1 MISLKFAKKEIP
13 DYLSVRSIVSVW
25 HMNLLTVK
33 NGDEEHDFPELFY
46 VENGEH
52 TVLLDDVPYH
62 LDKGQ
67 VIIYAPHAFHRSVP
81 GKVCS
86 ADVGIIGFEAD
97 TPDIFSMCNKV
108 MTLTDAQ
115 KAALDSL
122 IEQGTKIFVKTK
134 SGITP
139 HCITLREGISQK
151 ELQLFKHRL
160 ELFLIDVFGV
170 CEAPSDN
177 RGKYK
182 REQFNK
188 VVEYMKRNLSKSL
201 SLEGIAAVSSMSPS
215 KLSGLFKEQS
225 GIGPITYLN
234 KLRISEAQRL
244 IRDTS
249 MNFTEI
255 SELVGMG
262 SIHYFSRLFKKLTD
276 TTPSEYAASLT
287 KNKSGME
294 P

>member
-1 MISLKFAKKEIP
+1 MKYAKTEIP
-13 DYLSVRSIVSVW
+13 DYLSVRSILSVW
-25 HMNLLTVK
+25 HINLITVK

-62 LDKGQ
+62 LDNGQ
-67 VIIYAPHAFHRSVP
+67 VIIYAPHAFHRGVP
-81 GKVCS
+81 GKICT
-86 ADVGIIGFEAD
+86 ADVGIISFEAD

-108 MTLTDAQ
+108 ITLTEAQ
-115 KAALDSL
+115 KATLDSL
-122 IEQGTKIFVKTK
+122 IETGTKIFGRTK
-134 SGITP
+134 PGVIP
-139 HCITLREGISQK
+139 YGMILKEGISQK

-170 CEAPSDN
+170 CETPSDN

-182 REQFNK
+182 REQFSK
-188 VVEYMKRNLSKSL
+188 VVEYLKRNLSKPL
-201 SLEGIAAVSSMSPS
+201 SLEEIAAVSSMSPS

-255 SELVGMG
+255 SELVGTG
-262 SIHYFSRLFKKLTD
+262 SIHYFSRLFKKLTGI
-276 TTPSEYAASLT
+276 TPSEYAKRLD
-287 KNKSGME
+287 
-294 P
+294 